1 MREVFLDTETT
12 GIETGACVIELAAI
26 MVEDGEIVDIFHEY
40 AKPYRPI
47 NPAAEKA
54 HGISMSMLEQKPE
67 EKIVLQ
73 RFMEWMIGMGK
84 PDKVLAYNAQFDIR
98 ILNDRFK
105 MDYLVDS
112 NFFDDYC
119 VVDVAKYAKEA
130 LRTGVIP
137 KNGRKWN
144 QEYVAGCLGITY
156 NAHSAIEDVKAMMQ
170 VYNMLKDRVE
180 VK

>member
-1 MREVFLDTETT
+1 MRQVFLDTETT
-12 GIETGACVIELAAI
+12 GIEIGACVIELAAV
-26 MVEDGEIVDIFHEY
+26 MVEDGEVVDTFHEF

-54 HGISMSMLEQKPE
+54 HGISMSMLEFKPE

-73 RFMEWMIGMGK
+73 RFMEWMIGMGQ
-84 PDKVLAYNAQFDIR
+84 PDEVLAYNAQFDIR
-98 ILNDRFK
+98 ILNDRME
-105 MDYLVDS
+105 MDYLTQGK
-112 NFFDDYC
+112 FFDDYK

-130 LRTGVIP
+130 LRTGIIP

-144 QEYVAGCLGITY
+144 QEYVAGCLGIKY
-156 NAHSAIEDVKAMMQ
+156 DAHSAIEDVKAMMK
-170 VYNMLKDRVE
+170 VYYALKDRVE

>member
-73 RFMEWMIGMGK
+73 RFME
-84 PDKVLAYNAQFDIR
+84 
-98 ILNDRFK
+98 
-105 MDYLVDS
+105 
-112 NFFDDYC
+112 
-119 VVDVAKYAKEA
+119 
-130 LRTGVIP
+130 
-137 KNGRKWN
+137 
-144 QEYVAGCLGITY
+144 
-156 NAHSAIEDVKAMMQ
+156 
-170 VYNMLKDRVE
+170 
-180 VK
+180 